1 MRASL
6 ALEDA
11 LRRGDV
17 GAARWALS
25 DPPDW
30 PNSVDPY
37 LHSSVLAVALAWAPL
52 AAIRELIAQ
61 GADPNFHP
69 VDDGFPSLIDVLH
82 HRLSDRPELQRWH
95 DGHELLQLLVD
106 AGAEVHRRGL
116 NDWTALHF
124 AAASDDPVAVT
135 MLLEAGADPHAR
147 TRIDEFE
154 TPLEI
159 AERSSP
165 RALAAFEAWSHAE
178 PSGRGRAGPG
188 AAG

>member
-6 ALEDA
+6 TLEDA

-17 GAARWALS
+17 AAARQALS
-25 DPPDW
+25 NPPDW

-69 VDDGFPSLIDVLH
+69 VDDGFPALIDVLH
-82 HRLSDRPELQRWH
+82 HRLSDPSELARWH
-95 DGHELLQLLVD
+95 DGHELLRLLLD
-106 AGAEVHRRGL
+106 AGAEVNRRGL

-147 TRIDEFE
+147 TRIDDFE

-159 AERSSP
+159 AEQSSS
-165 RALAAFEAWSHAE
+165 RALAAFGAWSQAE
-178 PSGRGRAGPG
+178 QSRPDSAGPRG
-188 AAG
+188 TR